1 MGISKRAGFS
11 EEIDKGELPLL
22 KRNISFYNEK
32 GEVTTSYKIARKF
45 AFIEIGNLMTSFQR
59 MTQEPKSKQKQLPQL
74 YKLVDLNYSLVSS
87 SASLGTYIQTHK
99 TTKASEAFNVVVDTA
114 LKNLNAAMDVLN
126 TSSKKPLQAYQK
138 IDLEI
143 RFIELKNIR
152 IKEIRENSSTEEEF
166 QLKMQE
172 AQLVI
177 EQLIWLSNLSES
189 VLKASRKLVESD

>member
-1 MGISKRAGFS
+1 
-11 EEIDKGELPLL
+11 
-22 KRNISFYNEK
+22 
-32 GEVTTSYKIARKF
+32 VTTSYKIARKF
-45 AFIEIGNLMTSFQR
+45 AFIEIGNLMNSFQR

-74 YKLVDLNYSLVSS
+74 YKLVELNYSLVSS

-99 TTKASEAFNVVVDTA
+99 TTKASEAFNVVVDTV

-126 TSSKKPLQAYQK
+126 ISAEDPLQPYQK
-138 IDLEI
+138 IDLEV
-143 RFIELKNIR
+143 RFVELKNIR
-152 IKEIRENSSTEEEF
+152 AKEIKENSDTEEAF

-177 EQLIWLSNLSES
+177 EQLIWLNNLSES